1 LPRSI
6 DVLVKGVIAV
16 PATVGPTGPWLG
28 DTRESCLQRVANRPI
43 VGHVLSALADSGVKE
58 VAVLAPAAVAG
69 EICACLQQE
78 APEGLSLEPLIY
90 DAPQGCGAGRAELAG
105 WLGESPSIL
114 HRADGLL
121 GEPLAPFVE
130 LLLEGPPRA
139 LVLVQSEGRETRR
152 LALVPGPSDPDGE
165 QHSPLLGMGA
175 VGVCLIGPGALPG
188 LPSGSGPCDVADLTL
203 LAEQLTGAGGHTQ
216 VRAARR
222 WRHFAGDVR
231 DLLELNRTALEAL
244 DSEATPNGDDG
255 NHFEGRTWIHPTAVV
270 KSSVIVGPVIIGAD
284 AVISDSYIGPHTAIG
299 ERVRI
304 EGAELERSIV
314 HADASVMHVGG
325 RLVASVVGS
334 RARIFRD
341 FSVPRALRLHVGDGD
356 EVALC

>member
-1 LPRSI
+1 MPRFI

-16 PATVGPTGPWLG
+16 PATVEPTGPWLG
-28 DTRESCLQRVANRPI
+28 DTRENCLQRIANRPI
-43 VGHVLSALADSGVKE
+43 IGHVLSALADSGVSE
-58 VAVLAPAAVAG
+58 VAVLAPAGVAG
-69 EICACLQQE
+69 EISRCLRDE
-78 APEGLSLEPLIY
+78 TPEGVSLEHLTYASPE
-90 DAPQGCGAGRAELAG
+90 DWSTDRNELTS
-105 WLGESPSIL
+105 WVGEASLVL

-130 LLLEGPPRA
+130 QLREQDAETLLI
-139 LVLVQSEGRETRR
+139 VQSAGRDARR
-152 LALVPGPSDPDGE
+152 LAVVPAPSGSDGE
-165 QHSPLLGMGA
+165 QPSAVISPGV
-175 VGVCLIGPGALPG
+175 VGVSLIGPGTLGRLPDG
-188 LPSGSGPCDVADLTL
+188 VDPAEVADLTA
-203 LAEQLTGAGGHTQ
+203 LAQQLTCNGERAQ
-216 VRAARR
+216 VRPARR
-222 WRHFAGDVR
+222 WRHFAGDIR

-244 DSEATPNGDDG
+244 DSESTPGSDDG
-255 NHFEGRTWIHPTAVV
+255 NHFEGRTWIHPTAMV
-270 KSSVIVGPVIIGAD
+270 KSSVIVGPAIIGAE
-284 AVISDSYIGPHTAIG
+284 AIISDSYIGPHTAIA

-314 HADASVMHVGG
+314 YADASVIHVGG